1 MTSRL
6 LPNSAIARRVW
17 SAAENFWPRSL
28 TLPSPDPLGRHLTGS
43 RRYLAGRR
51 CDPCGESSLASEAFP
66 EALGFKNGDTSVHTA
81 RTMML
86 AELGEIFSAVPA
98 EGSRED
104 YWRAAIEDNVL
115 GKPSMV
121 TRRSTVK
128 HLAELYGL
136 TPAEPLFRNLRR
148 LWPQAGL
155 GRPMLALLCACAR
168 DPLLRLTAPNALK
181 AKEGA
186 TIPRAQVEE
195 VIATGAPGRFS
206 PKTIRSVAQATSS
219 TWTQSGHFTG
229 RAKKVR
235 SRPRVTREAVA
246 YALFL
251 GHLCGL
257 RGPALFTSF
266 WASLLDRRPEEV
278 LTLAE
283 EASAAGLL
291 TLKQA
296 GPVVEVGFPG
306 WLTPEEE
313 ALLR

>member
-1 MTSRL
+1 M
-6 LPNSAIARRVW
+6 
-17 SAAENFWPRSL
+17 AAEV
-28 TLPSPDPLGRHLTGS
+28 
-43 RRYLAGRR
+43 
-51 CDPCGESSLASEAFP
+51 FP

-86 AELGEIFSAVPA
+86 AELTTLFSVVPA
-98 EGSRED
+98 EGARED
-104 YWRAAIEDNVL
+104 YFRAAIEDNAL
-115 GKPSMV
+115 GKKSMV

-128 HLAELYGL
+128 HLAELYAL

-155 GRPMLALLCACAR
+155 GRPALALLCASAR
-168 DPLLRLTAPNALK
+168 DPLLRLTAPNVLK

-186 TIPRAQVEE
+186 TIARGDVEQ
-195 VIATGAPGRFS
+195 VIATLAHGRFS
-206 PKTIRSVAQATSS
+206 PKTIRSVAQSTSS
-219 TWTQSGHFTG
+219 TWTQAGHLTG

-251 GHLCGL
+251 GYLCGL
-257 RGPALFTSF
+257 RGPALFTTF
-266 WASLLDRRPEEV
+266 WASLLDRRPEEI

-291 TLKQA
+291 SLRQA
-296 GPVVEVGFPG
+296 GPVVDVWFPG

-313 ALLR
+313 ALLHESH

>member
-1 MTSRL
+1 MTADD
-6 LPNSAIARRVW
+6 LPV
-17 SAAENFWPRSL
+17 
-28 TLPSPDPLGRHLTGS
+28 
-43 RRYLAGRR
+43 
-51 CDPCGESSLASEAFP
+51 
-66 EALGFKNGDTSVHTA
+66 ALGFRIGDTSVHTA

-86 AELGEIFSAVPA
+86 AELTTLFSVVPA
-98 EGSRED
+98 EGARDD
-104 YWRAAIEDNVL
+104 YFRAAIEDNVL
-115 GKPSMV
+115 GKKSMV

-128 HLAELYGL
+128 HLSELYAL

-155 GRPMLALLCACAR
+155 GRPMLALLCAAAR

-186 TIPRAQVEE
+186 VIPRVQVEE

-206 PKTIRSVAQATSS
+206 PKTIRSVAQSTSS
-219 TWTQSGHFTG
+219 SWTQSGHFSG
-229 RAKKVR
+229 RATKVR
-235 SRPRVTREAVA
+235 TRPRVTREAVA
-246 YALFL
+246 YALFH
-251 GHLCGL
+251 GYLCGL
-257 RGPALFTSF
+257 RGPALFTTF

-291 TLKQA
+291 SLRQA
-296 GPVVEVGFPG
+296 GPVVDVSFPG

-313 ALLR
+313 ALLHESH

>member
-1 MTSRL
+1 L
-6 LPNSAIARRVW
+6 AADDLP
-17 SAAENFWPRSL
+17 
-28 TLPSPDPLGRHLTGS
+28 
-43 RRYLAGRR
+43 
-51 CDPCGESSLASEAFP
+51 EAF
-66 EALGFKNGDTSVHTA
+66 GFRSGDTSVHTA

-86 AELGEIFSAVPA
+86 AELTALFSAVPSD
-98 EGSRED
+98 GSRDD

-128 HLAELYGL
+128 HMTELYAL

-148 LWPQAGL
+148 HWDRAGL
-155 GRPMLALLCACAR
+155 GRPMLALLCAAAR

-181 AKEGA
+181 AREGT

-195 VIATGAPGRFS
+195 VIASGAPGRFS

-219 TWTQSGHFTG
+219 TWTQAGHFTG

-251 GHLCGL
+251 GYLCGL

-266 WASLLDRRPEEV
+266 WASLLDRRPEEA

-291 TLKQA
+291 SLKQA
-296 GPVVEVGFPG
+296 GPVVDVQFPG
-306 WLTPEEE
+306 WLTHEEE

>member
-1 MTSRL
+1 M
-6 LPNSAIARRVW
+6 V
-17 SAAENFWPRSL
+17 
-28 TLPSPDPLGRHLTGS
+28 
-43 RRYLAGRR
+43 
-51 CDPCGESSLASEAFP
+51 SEVFP

-86 AELGEIFSAVPA
+86 AELAALFSVVPA
-98 EGSRED
+98 ESVRDD
-104 YWRAAIEDNVL
+104 YFRAAIDDNLL
-115 GKPSMV
+115 GKRSMV
-121 TRRSTVK
+121 TRRSSVK

-148 LWPQAGL
+148 LWPQSGL

-181 AKEGA
+181 AREGT

-206 PKTIRSVAQATSS
+206 PKTTRSVAQATSS

-266 WASLLDRRPEEV
+266 WASLLDRRPEEI

>member
-1 MTSRL
+1 M
-6 LPNSAIARRVW
+6 NV
-17 SAAENFWPRSL
+17 ENKHNNKLER
-28 TLPSPDPLGRHLTGS
+28 
-43 RRYLAGRR
+43 
-51 CDPCGESSLASEAFP
+51 
-66 EALGFKNGDTSVHTA
+66 LGFSYERGGVHTA

-86 AELGEIFSAVPA
+86 AELTTLFSVVPA
-98 EGSRED
+98 EGARED
-104 YWRAAIEDNVL
+104 YFRAAIEDNAL
-115 GKPSMV
+115 GKKSMV

-128 HLAELYGL
+128 HLAELYAL

-155 GRPMLALLCACAR
+155 GRPALALLCASAR
-168 DPLLRLTAPNALK
+168 DPLLRLTAPNVLK

-186 TIPRAQVEE
+186 TIARGDVEQ
-195 VIATGAPGRFS
+195 VIATLAHGRFS
-206 PKTIRSVAQATSS
+206 PKTIRSVAQSTSS
-219 TWTQSGHFTG
+219 TWTQAGHLTG

-251 GHLCGL
+251 GYLCGL

-266 WASLLDRRPEEV
+266 WASLLDRRPEEI

-283 EASAAGLL
+283 EASAAGILS
-291 TLKQA
+291 LKQA
-296 GPVVEVGFPG
+296 GPGVDVHFPG

-313 ALLR
+313 ALLHESH